1 MQTDAYRLWSTR
13 IVTFAVSALAAASVG
28 YWAVKGW
35 ASPKNATPPAVAVIA
50 SAPGGPQVIARALG
64 GGNSVNVVVTGGQ
77 MPATPSRYTLLGIV
91 ASPGRGAALI
101 SVDGQDA
108 TPVRVGNPVEGGLVL
123 KSVSARGA
131 VLAISRNGPAEITLE
146 LPPIED

>member
-1 MQTDAYRLWSTR
+1 
-13 IVTFAVSALAAASVG
+13 
-28 YWAVKGW
+28 
-35 ASPKNATPPAVAVIA
+35 
-50 SAPGGPQVIARALG
+50 
-64 GGNSVNVVVTGGQ
+64 